1 MDVVNFHM
9 KPGTNY
15 PSTLES
21 VMDSWTSAV
30 KGILQPAE
38 LAKPSFVT
46 ESGYSASGWGGP
58 YTVDLNQAAYIAR
71 IYLYDYYKGYASNTW
86 YDFTTNNNQNGLGSI
101 AANSAYSQI
110 YSQMVGAQG
119 LTCSTHQN
127 GSGDAAQPSL
137 YICAFTE
144 PDGTA
149 AQWMWDADNTGAS
162 FLEHRSA
169 QQPGMQ
175 FRTMPRFDPN
185 SARLNAELYRY
196 HRRKNDDNWRPG
208 AGRNTT
214 NFGPGQALIADLT
227 DIGMPFEYRF
237 GTAPIGMS

>member
-21 VMDSWTSAV
+21 VMDSWSSAV

-38 LAKPSFVT
+38 LAKPSFIT
-46 ESGYSASGWGGP
+46 ESGYSATGWGGP

-86 YDFTTNNNQNGLGSI
+86 YDYTTNNNQNGLGST

-119 LTCSTHQN
+119 MTCSTHQN

-137 YICAFTE
+137 YICTFTA
-144 PDGTA
+144 PDGTT
-149 AQWMWDADNTGAS
+149 AQWMWDADNTGEPLFWNTGAPNN
-162 FLEHRSA
+162 LECNSG
-169 QQPGMQ
+169 QCPTLTQTVSGSMQ
-175 FRTMPRFDPN
+175 SYIDITGAKMTITGGQVPVGI
-185 SARLNAELYRY
+185 
-196 HRRKNDDNWRPG
+196 RPILV
-208 AGRNTT
+208 
-214 NFGPGQALIADLT
+214 QAK
-227 DIGMPFEYRF
+227 P
-237 GTAPIGMS
+237 